1 MYGVTSTVAAI
12 ALQIDTAAVVARLG
26 GYATNVIGFV
36 LGFVLTYLLG
46 KLILLPLAHRVLNRR
61 GFDRTVLSLAD
72 SVLAA
77 LVVVLAIS
85 IGFMAAGFPRFLTA
99 VATLGGALA
108 LAIGFAAQDL
118 IGNFVAGVFII
129 KDKPFEVGD
138 WIEWND
144 NAGRVE
150 DIDLRVSRV
159 RTFDNERVTVPNS
172 ELANNAITNPVA
184 YDTLRQKFVF
194 GIGYDDDID
203 HATDCI
209 LEEAEEIDGIL
220 ADPAP
225 SVRVTELGDS
235 AVGLQSRFWI
245 DEPDRGDFVRV
256 RSEYVQTVKE
266 RFDAEGID
274 MPYVHRQLTGE
285 VEVLE
290 SVAGDVVGPVD
301 TPAATDGEGDGD

>member
-1 MYGVTSTVAAI
+1 MHSVV
-12 ALQIDTAAVVARLG
+12 LQTTIDGLVDAFA
-26 GYATNVIGFV
+26 GYLTNAIGFLV
-36 LGFVLTYLLG
+36 GFVATYLVGRFVLV
-46 KLILLPLAHRVLNRR
+46 PLVRRVLDRR
-61 GFDRTVLSLAD
+61 GFDRTVLSLVD
-72 SVLAA
+72 SVMGA
-77 LVVVLAIS
+77 LVVVFALS
-85 IGFMAAGFPRFLTA
+85 IGFMSAGFPRFLTA
-99 VATLGGALA
+99 AATLGGALA
-108 LAIGFAAQDL
+108 LAVGFAAQDL
-118 IGNFVAGVFII
+118 VGNFVAGVFII

-138 WIEWND
+138 WIEWNG

-159 RTFDNERVTVPNS
+159 RTFDNERVTVPNGD
-172 ELANNAITNPVA
+172 LANNAITNPVA

-209 LEEAEEIDGIL
+209 LEEAEGIDGIL
-220 ADPAP
+220 DDPAP

-245 DEPDRGDFVRV
+245 DEPDRSDFVRV
-256 RSEYVQTVKE
+256 RSAYVQAVKE
-266 RFDAEGID
+266 RFDEEGID

-290 SVAGDVVGPVD
+290 SVAD
-301 TPAATDGEGDGD
+301 DGDASAAAEN